1 MKATYVHTNL
11 VANDWRKLSEFYR
24 AVFACV
30 PVPPERDYAG
40 ADLERGTGVPNASLR
55 GVHLRLPGHGSDGPT
70 LEIFEYGENLPD
82 QPRAVNRPGYGHIAF
97 SVDDVAA
104 ARNEVLAAGGS
115 TVGDIVTL
123 RTADGRDV
131 SWCYVADLEGNIIEL
146 QSWDR

>member
-146 QSWDR
+146 QSWER